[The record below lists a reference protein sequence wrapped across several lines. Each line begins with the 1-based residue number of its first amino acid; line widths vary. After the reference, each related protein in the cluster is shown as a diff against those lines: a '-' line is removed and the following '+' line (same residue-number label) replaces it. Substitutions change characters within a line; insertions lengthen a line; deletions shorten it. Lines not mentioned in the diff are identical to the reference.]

1 MLDEEQ
7 LSIHWQLLGM
17 AMWWWGEGPGGKNAE
32 KKEGERKG
40 EEGEGR
46 RKDEEGRRGKLREV
60 DIETFIQDII
70 YIFI

>member
-1 MLDEEQ
+1 MAAVRNGNVVVLRGARGEECR
-7 LSIHWQLLGM
+7 
-17 AMWWWGEGPGGKNAE
+17 

-46 RKDEEGRRGKLREV
+46 RKDEEGRRGKLREE